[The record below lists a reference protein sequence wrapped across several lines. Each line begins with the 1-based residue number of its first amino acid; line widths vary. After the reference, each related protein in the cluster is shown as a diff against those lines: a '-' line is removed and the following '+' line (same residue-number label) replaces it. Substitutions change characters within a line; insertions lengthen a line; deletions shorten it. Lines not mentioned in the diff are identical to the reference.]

1 MVRMMDLPLFKRL
14 YLLAFMLV
22 SLVFLANNVVANDDF
37 TRPGKINLNALETH
51 NNGITLKVRPLK
63 LMLGQ
68 PFTIYIEG
76 EKLGK
81 SSALLN
87 WSHLKTAFMITDV
100 EQHSSSLR
108 ITAYPL
114 KVQNFTLKEQNAG
127 LIHIPKTQ
135 ITVAQ
140 NPEVNIA
147 WQAPQ
152 KSLYS
157 TQHALWK
164 AQVTVNNPAFLVE
177 IKPVADM
184 DNPTVISSVL
194 SSQNKSLPQMVSY
207 EMPSVFNTQK
217 IQLKSPVIEI
227 KNTTN
232 QRWKFFDYPQ
242 NINVKPLP
250 IFLPMSVAVGQ
261 LNWHIMPIDK
271 VYQTGNLYYW
281 NWQLTGQGVS
291 VDYMKSTANKL
302 INQLTHN
309 DQFTWLAESITVTQ
323 TTNKNG
329 LVTKLNIQV
338 PFRIKQAGLVKFP
351 RLVLRSFNPQSAK
364 VEQLVFEQVHSLALP
379 SWLMWFFKWVVLMFV
394 LMVAYLILL
403 IAKQQWLN
411 NNLRKTI
418 ASAQSGQAILQSMMH
433 WQSQHIFEKK
443 VGSEWLNQPSSS
455 QLNTQSNH
463 QVKIRSL
470 LQFKTWHFYHY
481 GFSKSLEILVNDLN
495 SLLYSRHQQGVSFE
509 QIQQN
514 ATSWAKS
521 LSIMA
526 VTRDVVKNTIK
537 QTIVKLK
544 RLRASKD

>member
-1 MVRMMDLPLFKRL
+1 MGLLLFITS
-14 YLLAFMLV
+14 FM
-22 SLVFLANNVVANDDF
+22 ANNVLASNDF

-51 NNGITLKVRPLK
+51 SNGITLKVRPLK
-63 LMLGQ
+63 LVMGQ

-81 SSALLN
+81 SSGLLD

-114 KVQNFTLKEQNAG
+114 KAQDFTLEEQNAG
-127 LIHIPKTQ
+127 LIHIPKTL
-135 ITVAQ
+135 ISIAQ
-140 NPEVNIA
+140 NPDVNID
-147 WQAPQ
+147 WQAPE

-177 IKPVADM
+177 IKPVTDM
-184 DNPTVISSVL
+184 DNPGIVSSVL

-207 EMPSVFNTQK
+207 EMPSVFNAQN
-217 IQLKSPVIEI
+217 IQLKSPVIEV

-242 NINVKPLP
+242 KITISPLP

-261 LNWHIMPIDK
+261 VNWHIMPIDK
-271 VYQTGNLYYW
+271 MYQVGNLYYW

-291 VDYMKSTANKL
+291 ADYMKSTASNV

-309 DQFTWLAESITVTQ
+309 DQFSWLAESITVTQ
-323 TTNKNG
+323 TANKNG

-338 PFRIKQAGLVKFP
+338 PFRIKHPGLVKFP
-351 RLVLRSFNPQSAK
+351 RLVLRSFNPHSAK
-364 VEQLVFEQVHSLALP
+364 VEQLVFNSVQAAALP
-379 SWLMWFFKWVVLMFV
+379 SWLMWFFKWVALMLVLMA
-394 LMVAYLILL
+394 AYLILL

-418 ASAQSGQAILQSMMH
+418 ANAQNGQAILEGMMY
-433 WQSQHIFEKK
+433 WQSQHVFEKK
-443 VGSEWLNQPSSS
+443 AESQWLNQPLNPQRDS
-455 QLNTQSNH
+455 QRNFQSNAVSN
-463 QVKIRSL
+463 QQTKIKSL
-470 LQFKTWHFYHY
+470 RQLKTWHFYHY

-495 SLLYSRHQQGVSFE
+495 ALLYSRHQQGVSFE

-514 ATSWAKS
+514 AASWAKS

-526 VTRDVVKNTIK
+526 VTRDVVKNMFE
-537 QTIVKLK
+537 QTLVKLK
-544 RLRASKD
+544 RLRVRKY